1 MAKSGDVLDLTPLGV
16 RVELLRT
23 AEDTGSELTEFDVVG
38 RARGIIA
45 AGHVHT
51 VQSEYLEVL
60 SGAMKL
66 TIDGDTHLLTAGQS
80 MEVAPGVPHTQAP
93 AGRGDGRV
101 RVQARPAGDTQAF
114 LERLE
119 QMCRDGRF
127 NRFGYP
133 RPVAGAQL
141 MRDFA
146 TTGHATR
153 PPLPV
158 QRAFARV
165 VLGASG
171 LMRPYVFV
179 DQWDV
184 AAPPEAVFSAIADAR
199 TYPAWWRP
207 VYIDVES
214 DGPAELGKESRQH
227 FKGRLPYHLN
237 TRSVITELE
246 PPRTITAEVDG
257 DLRGTGTWTLTATA
271 TGTHVRFGWQVH
283 ADRRLLRA
291 LTPLLRPVFRWNH
304 NWAIARAM
312 EGLEP
317 FAQQL
322 ASDTARAPTAEPA
335 V

>member
-1 MAKSGDVLDLTPLGV
+1 MAKSGDVLDLTALGV

-23 AEDTGSELTEFDVVG
+23 AEDTGGELTEFDVVG

-51 VQSEYLEVL
+51 SQSEYLEVL

-66 TIDGDTHLLTAGQS
+66 TIDGETHLLTAGQS

-93 AGRGDGRV
+93 AGKGDGRV
-101 RVQARPAGDTQAF
+101 RVQARPAGDTQAV

-153 PPLPV
+153 PPLGV

-184 AAPPEAVFSAIADAR
+184 AAPREAVFSAIADAR

-257 DLRGTGTWTLTATA
+257 DLRGTGTWTLTAIA
-271 TGTHVRFGWQVH
+271 TGTHVRFDWQVH

-317 FAQQL
+317 FCQQL
-322 ASDTARAPTAEPA
+322 ASEPTAAPTAS

>member
-1 MAKSGDVLDLTPLGV
+1 MARTLDLGPLGV

-23 AEDTGSELTEFDVVG
+23 AEDTGGDLVEFDVVG

-51 VQSEYLEVL
+51 SQSERHEVL

-66 TIDGDTHLLTAGQS
+66 TIDGATHLLTAGQA
-80 MEVAPGVPHTQAP
+80 MEVAPGVPHRQAP
-93 AGRGDGRV
+93 GGKGDGRV
-101 RVQARPAGDTQAF
+101 RVQARPAGETEAF

-119 QMCRDGRF
+119 QMCRDGEL

-133 RPVAGAQL
+133 RPLAGARL

-146 TTGHATR
+146 GTGHATR

-158 QRAFARV
+158 QRALARV
-165 VLGASG
+165 VLGTAD
-171 LMRPYVFV
+171 LTRPYVFV
-179 DQWDV
+179 DEWDV

-199 TYPAWWRP
+199 TYPVWWRP

-227 FKGRLPYHLN
+227 FKGRLPYHLH
-237 TRSVITELE
+237 TRSVITELH

-257 DLRGTGTWTLTATA
+257 DLRGIGTWTLTPTA
-271 TGTHVRFGWQVH
+271 TGTHVRFDWQVH
-283 ADRRLLRA
+283 ADRRLLRV
-291 LTPLLRPVFRWNH
+291 LTPVLRPALRWNH
-304 NWAIARAM
+304 NWAIARAI

-322 ASDTARAPTAEPA
+322 AGDTARTPA
-335 V
+335 ATV

>member
-23 AEDTGSELTEFDVVG
+23 AEDTGGELTEFDVVG

-93 AGRGDGRV
+93 AGKGDGRV

-119 QMCRDGRF
+119 QMCRDGQF

-271 TGTHVRFGWQVH
+271 TGTHVRFDWQVH

-317 FAQQL
+317 FCQQL
-322 ASDTARAPTAEPA
+322 ASEPTAAPTAS